1 MCLRTFIHE
10 RTDKE
15 RSVHN
20 SPGALFQGICP
31 SLFGAHSSIFVRCW
45 RTGRIFF
52 TEIQLCGQQVRTVE
66 IEGEPYFVGK
76 DVATIL
82 GYAKPLNALQTH
94 VDADDS
100 LKQGL
105 IDSMGRMQETIVIN
119 ESGVYALVFG
129 SKLPAAKDAPQGRK
143 LPDAG

>member
-1 MCLRTFIHE
+1 MY
-10 RTDKE
+10 
-15 RSVHN
+15 
-20 SPGALFQGICP
+20 
-31 SLFGAHSSIFVRCW
+31 
-45 RTGRIFF
+45 
-52 TEIQLCGQQVRTVE
+52 EITNWNFSGQQVRTVE

-119 ESGVYALVFG
+119 GSGVYALVFG
-129 SKLPAAKDAPQGRK
+129 SKLPAAKDAIAF
-143 LPDAG
+143 LAYNCS